1 MGRRGLIGS
10 SVFFLLWINAVILF
24 CFSKKILP
32 NAIHLLIGI
41 TKSGKKHLSK
51 IHHTNKPNWITPSYS
66 IVMSCYVTG
75 VFSRSFAIL
84 SRSENI
90 GQQIDGH

>member
-10 SVFFLLWINAVILF
+10 SVCFLLWINAVILF

-51 IHHTNKPNWITPSYS
+51 IHHTNKSNWITPSYS

>member
-1 MGRRGLIGS
+1 MGHRGLISS
-10 SVFFLLWINAVILF
+10 SVCFSLWINAVILF

-32 NAIHLLIGI
+32 DAIHLLIGI

-51 IHHTNKPNWITPSYS
+51 IHHTNQPGWITPSYS

-75 VFSRSFAIL
+75 GSRSFAIL
-84 SRSENI
+84 SRSKNI
-90 GQQIDGH
+90 GQQIDGN

>member
-10 SVFFLLWINAVILF
+10 SVCFLLWINAVIPF

-51 IHHTNKPNWITPSYS
+51 IHHTNKQNWITPSYS

>member
-10 SVFFLLWINAVILF
+10 SVCFLLWINAVILF

-32 NAIHLLIGI
+32 DAIHLLIGI

-75 VFSRSFAIL
+75 GSRSFAIL
-84 SRSENI
+84 SRSKNI
-90 GQQIDGH
+90 GQQIDGN

>member
-10 SVFFLLWINAVILF
+10 SVCFSLWINAVILF

-32 NAIHLLIGI
+32 DAIHLLIGI
-41 TKSGKKHLSK
+41 TKSGKKHLLK
-51 IHHTNKPNWITPSYS
+51 IHHTNQPSWITPSYS

-75 VFSRSFAIL
+75 GSRSFAIL
-84 SRSENI
+84 SRSKNI
-90 GQQIDGH
+90 GQQIDGN

>member
-10 SVFFLLWINAVILF
+10 SVCFLLWINAVILF

-51 IHHTNKPNWITPSYS
+51 IHHTNQPGWITPSYS

-75 VFSRSFAIL
+75 GSRSFAIL
-84 SRSENI
+84 SRSKNI
-90 GQQIDGH
+90 GQQIDGN

>member
-51 IHHTNKPNWITPSYS
+51 IHHTNKSNWITPSYS